1 MFAFDLK
8 FAFLMCSGLKE
19 CINAKT
25 FGTKHLS
32 FEPSLDCSYILPSA
46 NHPEIIVSGGM
57 TMPQI
62 ISPQQRIAQQNEKIP
77 LNRIK

>member
-1 MFAFDLK
+1 
-8 FAFLMCSGLKE
+8 MCSGLTE

-32 FEPSLDCSYILPSA
+32 FEPSLDCSYIFPSA